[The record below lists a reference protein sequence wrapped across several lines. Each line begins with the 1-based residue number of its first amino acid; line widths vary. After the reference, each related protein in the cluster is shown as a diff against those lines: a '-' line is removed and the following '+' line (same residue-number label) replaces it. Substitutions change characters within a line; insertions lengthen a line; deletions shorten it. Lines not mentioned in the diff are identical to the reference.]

1 MPVSATPRIVRGSEG
16 SEVIEWLA
24 TVPSPTVETIAAFA
38 AVLVIAPVAITKAMA
53 TIATI
58 PVGLFILE
66 APLHPR
72 SADACLS
79 LPDGRAC
86 GRPCHD
92 RSVTQTWK
100 WRVTTKS

>member
-66 APLHPR
+66 APPAPALGRRVSVSAGWSGVR
-72 SADACLS
+72 S
-79 LPDGRAC
+79 
-86 GRPCHD
+86 
-92 RSVTQTWK
+92 SV
-100 WRVTTKS
+100 S

>member
-53 TIATI
+53 TIATT
-58 PVGLFILE
+58 PLDLSILG
-66 APLHPR
+66 R
-72 SADACLS
+72 SLDAHAADACVS
-79 LPDGRAC
+79 LADGRAC